1 MQRNIRRFK
10 VKHSITK
17 STTTISKQTDL
28 ASTTTKT
35 QQQNDGG
42 DDDDKSRV
50 RISTESMSTTTTMT
64 TTTTTMTTTNVGGG
78 GNLNS
83 MAGTTGNGG
92 AATAPTTENN
102 QFWFRK
108 PPERIGSGVN
118 DGYFVND
125 DSDIKL
131 NPNTYKRVYV
141 AKNNDVVFYKLNSL
155 RRAKEVQFT
164 FSQLNLYNLET
175 NCRRF
180 FSIEPLI
187 CNHIQSKE
195 IL

>member
-1 MQRNIRRFK
+1 M
-10 VKHSITK
+10 
-17 STTTISKQTDL
+17 
-28 ASTTTKT
+28 TTKT
-35 QQQNDGG
+35 QQQNDCG

-50 RISTESMSTTTTMT
+50 RISTESMSTTTTL

-83 MAGTTGNGG
+83 ISTTGHSGAT
-92 AATAPTTENN
+92 AATKTPTIENN

-108 PPERIGSGVN
+108 PAERIGSGVN

-131 NPNTYKRVYV
+131 NPNSYKRVYV

-155 RRAKEVQFT
+155 RRAKEVKLT
-164 FSQLNLYNLET
+164 F
-175 NCRRF
+175 
-180 FSIEPLI
+180 
-187 CNHIQSKE
+187 
-195 IL
+195 